1 MMLFMNPIPPHD
13 HTKYSVIC
21 GTMCGMYASIQWQ
34 DVISTILLSLVGALS
49 SFCLSLLLQKFK
61 NENLF

>member
-1 MMLFMNPIPPHD
+1 MIG
-13 HTKYSVIC
+13 
-21 GTMCGMYASIQWQ
+21 GTLCGMLASIQWQ
-34 DVISTILLSLVGALS
+34 DIFSTILLSLVGALS

>member
-1 MMLFMNPIPPHD
+1 MMLMLNPLPPDNHG
-13 HTKYSVIC
+13 KNGMIG
-21 GTMCGMYASIQWQ
+21 GTLCGMLVSIQWQ
-34 DVISTILLSLVGALS
+34 DIFSTILFSLVGALS